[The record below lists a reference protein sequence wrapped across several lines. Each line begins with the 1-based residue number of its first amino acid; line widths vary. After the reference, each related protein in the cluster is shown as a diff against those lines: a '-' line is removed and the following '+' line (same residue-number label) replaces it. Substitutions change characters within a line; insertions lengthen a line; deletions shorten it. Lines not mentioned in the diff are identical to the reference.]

1 MLMQFKLFALTFC
14 KPAFALERVFASYP
28 YRVVKYV
35 VPVAIVQKMDSCRPS
50 REKNKTIK
58 VYSSFF
64 FVSYYG
70 DQRLRKRIFKFSL
83 SI

>member
-50 REKNKTIK
+50 REKIK
-58 VYSSFF
+58 
-64 FVSYYG
+64 
-70 DQRLRKRIFKFSL
+70 Q
-83 SI
+83 